1 MMNASQINEKVHTI
15 KRVLLVEDDADLSLI
30 AAHHLQQNQCSVD
43 RAYSCA
49 QALELIRT
57 HSYDLILLDELL
69 PDQNGSDFCAMIRP
83 QCTCPIV
90 FLSCCSDSK
99 SIITALKN
107 GGDDYMVKPID
118 YKELLA
124 RAEAIDRR
132 LHGRDTGSNG
142 LREFRSFSM
151 DTVHRYVVRN
161 DEVIDLTPIE
171 YSLLVYLVDHPDT
184 LLLYQEL
191 YEQVWSC
198 DSLGDNRTVMV
209 HISNLRKKLDPAH
222 KGLITTVRGVGYTFS
237 DI

>member
-1 MMNASQINEKVHTI
+1 MMNTSETHEKQHIVR
-15 KRVLLVEDDADLSLI
+15 RVLLVENDADLSLI
-30 AAHHLQQNQCSVD
+30 AAHHLQQHQCCVD

-49 QALELIRT
+49 QAMELIKA

-69 PDQNGSDFCAMIRP
+69 PDQSGSDFCATIRP

-90 FLSCCSDSK
+90 FLSCCSDSN

-107 GGDDYMVKPID
+107 GGDDYMVKPIN

-124 RAEAIDRR
+124 RAEAISRR
-132 LHGRDTGSNG
+132 LRGGEQVSDN

-161 DEVIDLTPIE
+161 GEIVDLTPIE
-171 YSLLVYLVDHPDT
+171 YSLLVYLVDHPDI

-191 YEQVWSC
+191 YEQVWDC
-198 DSLGDNRTVMV
+198 DWLGDNRTVMV
-209 HISNLRKKLDPAH
+209 HISNLRKKIDPENT
-222 KGLITTVRGVGYTFS
+222 GMIRTVRGAGYIFS
-237 DI
+237 L